1 MIEAEFARDSKDF
14 KRIEDEIQIDIIN
27 YLDPSSDYRLI
38 VFIYDDSASVEEPR
52 NFKKRYYEITSNSR
66 RCYSIK
72 PISPKAIV
80 KANVC

>member
-38 VFIYDDSASVEEPR
+38 VFIYDDSASVEDH
-52 NFKKRYYEITSNSR
+52 EISR
-66 RCYSIK
+66 KDIMKLPQIVDVVIVS
-72 PISPKAIV
+72 SPSHLKL
-80 KANVC
+80 